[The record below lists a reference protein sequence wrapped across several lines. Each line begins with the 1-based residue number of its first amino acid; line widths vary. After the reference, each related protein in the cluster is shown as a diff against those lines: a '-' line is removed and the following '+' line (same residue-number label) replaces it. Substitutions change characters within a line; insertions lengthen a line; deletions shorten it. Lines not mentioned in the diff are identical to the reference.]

1 MCMSV
6 DSHLVSLRT
15 LFDPERAGG
24 FEALVR
30 LQLGDDSFAAVVADG
45 EIDVERGE
53 PATPDATITTDPSTL
68 LDVLHGRRELADA
81 LDSGDLRIEGDETI
95 GTRFTTL
102 FPLPAPAAAV

>member
-15 LFDPERAGG
+15 LFDPERADG

-30 LQLGDDSFAAVVADG
+30 LQLGDDSFAAVVSAG
-45 EIDVERGE
+45 EVDVERGE